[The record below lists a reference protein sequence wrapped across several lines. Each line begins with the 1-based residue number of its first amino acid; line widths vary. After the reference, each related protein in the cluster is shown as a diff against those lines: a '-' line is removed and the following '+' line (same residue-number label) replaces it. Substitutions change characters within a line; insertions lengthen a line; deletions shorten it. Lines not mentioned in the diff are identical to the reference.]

1 MFLLIVVGILVGLFV
16 LMCLLG
22 WGLSNEIDKGIK
34 HYIDYSRKEKDDVR
48 HRRT

>member
-1 MFLLIVVGILVGLFV
+1 MGILIVVGILVGLFV
-16 LMCLLG
+16 LLGLLL

-34 HYIDYSRKEKDDVR
+34 HYIDYSRKEKDDAS